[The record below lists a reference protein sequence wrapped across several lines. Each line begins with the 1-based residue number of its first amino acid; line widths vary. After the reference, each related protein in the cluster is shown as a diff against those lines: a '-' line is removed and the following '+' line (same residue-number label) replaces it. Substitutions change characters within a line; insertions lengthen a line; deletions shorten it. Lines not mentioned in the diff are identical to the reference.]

1 LQRIKRRKEDLIAVA
16 REVTNVEF
24 MRGTLRS
31 IVAA

>member
-1 LQRIKRRKEDLIAVA
+1 LIAVA

-31 IVAA
+31 IVAAWKKLCSRSK